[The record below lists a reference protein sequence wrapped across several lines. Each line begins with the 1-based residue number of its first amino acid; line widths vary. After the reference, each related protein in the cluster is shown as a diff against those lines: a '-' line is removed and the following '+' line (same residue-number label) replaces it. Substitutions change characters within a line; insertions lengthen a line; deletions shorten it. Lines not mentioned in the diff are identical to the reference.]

1 MPLTK
6 SFSEQNRGAKPQQRS
21 QWQRSKSN
29 PGPRADHPQPPP
41 LPVSTKTKAKLQA
54 FQFAAAPDTDTHDA
68 TIPKHAPPPAPA
80 PAPAPAP
87 GRANPTV
94 QVTPAA
100 DRTAWQDLLAPR
112 PDAPQD
118 DDNFSPGERVLWRND
133 QEPGRPVAR
142 SPLLPRKNRKRA
154 RSSSP
159 CSSSPAVDGTG
170 GKNKKGL
177 TRVLKT
183 PRADP
188 ALDLWDRLSVPGM
201 NASPSGL
208 TNPLLAQLMVSS
220 SPHPRDGTRLL
231 GNARPL
237 RKTVSCGSHW
247 PKRRKFERIDSDL
260 AEPAG
265 AAVATDSKLSM
276 VSALLETVN
285 GEIRKSGRDES
296 SPAGAPQQTSSSLTS
311 PNLGPQSHSRQQHGS
326 SPLAKKSAGA
336 MGREPLNSNPA
347 GPTKSSSSDYGDDD
361 FDDETLMELD
371 ASILVSGDD
380 STMVAFV
387 PNAPVQQAPAV
398 SHKDSDG
405 EFGDF
410 DDDFL
415 DGAEA
420 LVAEV
425 EAKHATQTQAQA
437 QADLEKQKQ
446 QQAQKPWAADN
457 NTFDDEFDDDFGDD
471 FDGADFDAIEKS
483 ATQAAA
489 QPSFPI
495 NPSQKPKAIQRYLIT
510 SVVDTVYADERGREF
525 PEKILFVQAERTNA
539 VKSVHLR
546 GDWLETQAS
555 PKAYVHIIGAFE
567 PSGRCVVDNNHNILI
582 LHPDQLVSSTV
593 VADSFTCMRRAVL
606 QDRVKATS
614 EATPPL
620 VYGTILHEVFQEALM
635 ANNWDLGFL
644 GSVVGKILRSHLED
658 LYIIKVT
665 LEDAHAHVMSK
676 MPELRSWAQAFVAAT
691 PKANAVVQGKNGER
705 VNMCVSK
712 LLDVEEHVW
721 SPMYGLKG
729 NIDATVQVTMRDL
742 AKGSSSST
750 RTLTVPFEVKT
761 GKNATANHQA
771 QTVLYNLLLSDRY
784 DIEIAYGVL
793 YYMETSQ
800 TLRIPAIRHE
810 LRHMI
815 MQRNMLACYIRE
827 RSVQL
832 PPMKR
837 SKNACGRCYAQ
848 ASCFTYHKLADGGD
862 GETSGLHETFDE
874 AVRHLTPTHREF
886 FLKWEDLLTKEEKES
901 QKLRRELWTMVS
913 TEREKLGRCFSNVVI
928 EEGSAVENKKTAKIN
943 QFSYNF
949 IKDTTAAGSSA
960 SASGFSFLDSQLA
973 VGEPIVV
980 SDEQGHF
987 ALALGYVTAV
997 RKQRI
1002 SVAVDRRLHNA
1013 RIRQAGFDEVDN
1025 QVFASIMEVAPE
1037 GAKTQPSQTGKIKPA
1052 PIRYRLDKDEFS
1064 NGMATVRNNLVQA
1077 MADGP
1082 FGSAEIRRLVVDLVP
1097 PRFKATPTQ
1106 YTIPEKD
1113 SLNVDQKAAVEK
1125 VMSARDYALVLGMP
1139 GTGKTTTIA
1148 HIIRALVG
1156 QGKTLLLTSYTHT
1169 AVDNILLKLQ
1179 HDNIPI
1185 LRLGAPAKVHPAVQD
1200 FATLAGQTKKS
1211 FEEIRR
1217 AWHDTPVVA
1226 TTCLGINHPVFHERT
1241 FDYCIVDEASQITLP
1256 ICMGPIRMAKT
1267 FVLVGDHHQLPPL
1280 VQNEEARLG
1289 GLDVSLFKLLSDT
1302 HPQSVVHLEHQYR
1315 MSEDIMALS
1324 NTLIYNGRLKCGTE
1338 ALRHAELFVPNLGG
1352 LRTRH
1357 FDDAA
1362 SFAEHAHLGLNTLSS
1377 TTSPSERPH
1386 TPPTTFCLGPS
1397 PNFYSP
1403 STTGPGSAPSTCWL
1417 ADLIHPSAHVRF
1429 VNTDALL
1436 PHAREQAKGNRIVN
1450 PCEARIVAQL
1460 VDALLAVGVPAA
1472 EIGVVTHYR
1481 SQLALLRHVM
1491 RGVGSAT
1498 TAAHD
1503 IEMHTA
1509 DRFQGRDK
1517 SVVILSLVRSNEA
1530 CAIGELLKDWRRIN
1544 VAFTRAKTKL
1554 LVVGSRSTLGGCG
1567 EEEMLARFVGL
1578 MEGRRWVY
1586 ELPEGALEGHVEMEE
1601 ARVKEEEEEE
1611 EGVNAAM
1618 VTIKGGDAIL
1628 GEQGM
1633 GMPTVKNNP
1642 NKGFKSTKKKGLLS
1656 LTSGTG
1662 SGSGSGGGEVRNRE
1676 HNKENRPP
1684 LSQGG
1689 RTVEPKKTAR
1699 IGERAMLKGK
1709 PVLRDILN
1717 DLMDGGY

>member
-54 FQFAAAPDTDTHDA
+54 FQFAAAPDTNTHDES
-68 TIPKHAPPPAPA
+68 TPKHAPA
-80 PAPAPAP
+80 PAPAPPP

-170 GKNKKGL
+170 CKKKGL
-177 TRVLKT
+177 ARVLKT

-220 SPHPRDGTRLL
+220 SPHPRDGTGLL

-247 PKRRKFERIDSDL
+247 PKRRKFERMDSDL
-260 AEPAG
+260 AEVPAAAATAAAAARSQPAG
-265 AAVATDSKLSM
+265 AAAATADSKLSM

-285 GEIRKSGRDES
+285 GEIRKSGRDKS
-296 SPAGAPQQTSSSLTS
+296 SPAGAPQQTSSSVTS

-347 GPTKSSSSDYGDDD
+347 GATKSSSSDYGDDD

-380 STMVAFV
+380 STMVASV
-387 PNAPVQQAPAV
+387 PNAAPVQQAPVV
-398 SHKDSDG
+398 SQKDSDG

-437 QADLEKQKQ
+437 QAQADLQKQKQ
-446 QQAQKPWAADN
+446 QAQQAQQAQKPWAAND

-489 QPSFPI
+489 QPPSFPI

-555 PKAYVHIIGAFE
+555 PKAYVHIIGVFE

-644 GSVVGKILRSHLED
+644 GSVVSKILRNHLED

-665 LEDAHAHVMSK
+665 MEDAHAHVMSK
-676 MPELRSWAQAFVAAT
+676 MPELRSWAQAFVAAS
-691 PKANAVVQGKNGER
+691 PKPNAVVQGKNGER

-928 EEGSAVENKKTAKIN
+928 EEGSAVEDKQTAKIN
-943 QFSYNF
+943 RFSYNF
-949 IKDTTAAGSSA
+949 VKDTTVAGSSA

-1082 FGSAEIRRLVVDLVP
+1082 FGSAEIRRLVVDLVA

-1125 VMSARDYALVLGMP
+1125 
-1139 GTGKTTTIA
+1139 
-1148 HIIRALVG
+1148 
-1156 QGKTLLLTSYTHT
+1156 
-1169 AVDNILLKLQ
+1169 
-1179 HDNIPI
+1179 
-1185 LRLGAPAKVHPAVQD
+1185 
-1200 FATLAGQTKKS
+1200 
-1211 FEEIRR
+1211 
-1217 AWHDTPVVA
+1217 
-1226 TTCLGINHPVFHERT
+1226 
-1241 FDYCIVDEASQITLP
+1241 
-1256 ICMGPIRMAKT
+1256 
-1267 FVLVGDHHQLPPL
+1267 
-1280 VQNEEARLG
+1280 
-1289 GLDVSLFKLLSDT
+1289 
-1302 HPQSVVHLEHQYR
+1302 
-1315 MSEDIMALS
+1315 
-1324 NTLIYNGRLKCGTE
+1324 CGTE
-1338 ALRHAELFVPNLGG
+1338 ALRTAELFVPNLGG
-1352 LRTRH
+1352 LRSRH

-1362 SFAEHAHLGLNTLSS
+1362 SFAEYGQLGLNTLSS
-1377 TTSPSERPH
+1377 TTSPSKRPH
-1386 TPPTTFCLGPS
+1386 TPPTTFCPGPN
-1397 PNFYSP
+1397 PNFYST
-1403 STTGPGSAPSTCWL
+1403 SNTGPTPGSTPSTCWL
-1417 ADLIHPSAHVRF
+1417 ADLVHPSAHVRF

-1450 PCEARIVAQL
+1450 PCEARVVAQL
-1460 VDALLAVGVPAA
+1460 VDALLAVGVPAG

-1491 RGVGSAT
+1491 RGVGTSAYSSAVPGT
-1498 TAAHD
+1498 SGMGGAGGMGSAAHD

-1567 EEEMLARFVGL
+1567 EGEMLAQFVGL
-1578 MEGRRWVY
+1578 MEGREWVY
-1586 ELPEGALEGHVEMEE
+1586 ELPEGALEGHVMGGWGGGIPP
-1601 ARVKEEEEEE
+1601 AV
-1611 EGVNAAM
+1611 
-1618 VTIKGGDAIL
+1618 VTIQGGDAML

-1633 GMPTVKNNP
+1633 PTVKGNP
-1642 NKGFKSTKKKGLLS
+1642 NKGFKSTRKKGLLS

-1662 SGSGSGGGEVRNRE
+1662 SGSGSGGGGVRNRE

-1684 LSQGG
+1684 LSQG